1 MILSPRK
8 RSLLGESDRAP
19 AGAAK
24 PLGLRHF
31 FDENRIQNLGY
42 VGLGFS
48 SFLENADFLS
58 RGRVKQ
64 AQAMKG

>member
-31 FDENRIQNLGY
+31 
-42 VGLGFS
+42 
-48 SFLENADFLS
+48 S
-58 RGRVKQ
+58 RGELRSPMPPSREAAFGGEDGRRRARESPLMFASERQ
-64 AQAMKG
+64 